1 MMSSKQPDRIFAIDV
16 GDLYL
21 KFLFMEKNR
30 AVLWGR
36 EELNVIFWRRPL
48 EHIWEMVQNFFL
60 SWKEKEQGSVVLG
73 FSPSSLKGSFVSHT
87 LVRQSLDVI
96 TAGEEQ
102 ALSQEFQKV
111 LEEKALET
119 LSQESGIRKEDFVLE
134 RFTVLEKKI
143 DGYTVPSFKDFKGKE
158 VTLRGLGV
166 FLLRSHHE
174 ILEYIVRQYKLGAP
188 LLSHEAESLTLFAK
202 EKGLDALF
210 LDVGDTHIGLS
221 LVQEQ
226 SLVFSD
232 VLQIGGDRF
241 TQILMRSL
249 GMKANIAREF
259 KEKYVK
265 GQLSEDLRARM
276 KELFLPEARNLITLI
291 QERMQKKG
299 LAFSYP
305 VFLFG
310 GGALLE
316 ELKEAVQEQ
325 AQDVSLL
332 LPKDVFAVQN
342 FPPSL
347 NPQYT
352 PLVLQ
357 MYYAS
362 KKIS

>member
-1 MMSSKQPDRIFAIDV
+1 MTSSKQSDRIFAIDV

-73 FSPSSLKGSFVSHT
+73 FSPSSLKASFVSHT
-87 LVRQSLDVI
+87 LSRQSSGPI
-96 TAGEEQ
+96 TAIEEQ
-102 ALSQEFQKV
+102 SLLKEFQKV
-111 LEEKALET
+111 LEGKALET

-143 DGYTVPSFKDFKGKE
+143 DGYAVPSFKDFKGKE

-210 LDVGDTHIGLS
+210 LDVGDTHTSFS
-221 LVQEQ
+221 LVVEQ
-226 SLVFSD
+226 SLALSD
-232 VLQIGGDRF
+232 VLPFGGDRF

-265 GQLSEDLRARM
+265 GQLSEDLRARI
-276 KELFLPEARNLITLI
+276 KELFLPEARNLVTLI
-291 QERMQKKG
+291 QERMQKNG

-316 ELKEAVQEQ
+316 ELKEAAQEQ
-325 AQDVSLL
+325 VQDVSLL

-342 FPPSL
+342 FPPEL

-357 MYYAS
+357 VYYARQ
-362 KKIS
+362 KIS

>member
-1 MMSSKQPDRIFAIDV
+1 MTSSTQPDRIFAIDV

-60 SWKEKEQGSVVLG
+60 SWKEREQGSVVLG
-73 FSPSSLKGSFVSHT
+73 FSPSSLKASFVSHT
-87 LVRQSLDVI
+87 LSRESSDVIAAAEEQSLM
-96 TAGEEQ
+96 
-102 ALSQEFQKV
+102 QEFQKI

-119 LSQESGIRKEDFVLE
+119 LSRESGIRKEDFVLE
-134 RFTVLEKKI
+134 RFTALEKKI
-143 DGYTVPSFKDFKGKE
+143 DGYAVASFKDFKGKE
-158 VTLRGLGV
+158 VTVRGLGV

-174 ILEYIVRQYKLGAP
+174 ILEYIVRQYKLGVP

-210 LDVGDTHIGLS
+210 IDVGDTHTALS
-221 LVQEQ
+221 LVQGQ
-226 SLVFSD
+226 SLALSD
-232 VLQIGGDRF
+232 VLSFGGDRF

-259 KEKYVK
+259 KERYVK
-265 GQLSEDLRARM
+265 GQLSEDLRSRM

-291 QERMQKKG
+291 QERMQEKG
-299 LAFSYP
+299 FAFSYP

-310 GGALLE
+310 GGANLE
-316 ELKEAVQEQ
+316 ELKEAAQEQ
-325 AQDVSLL
+325 VQDVSLL
-332 LPKDVFAVQN
+332 LPKDVFAIQN
-342 FPPSL
+342 FPPEL
-347 NPQYT
+347 NCQYT

-357 MYYAS
+357 VYYAS

>member
-1 MMSSKQPDRIFAIDV
+1 MTNSTQPDRIFAIDL

-21 KFLFMEKNR
+21 KFLFMETGR

-36 EELNVIFWRRPL
+36 EELNIIFWRRPL

-60 SWKEKEQGSVVLG
+60 SWKEKEQGNVVLG
-73 FSPSSLKGSFVSHT
+73 FSPSSLKASFVCHAIS
-87 LVRQSLDVI
+87 RQSSDAI
-96 TAGEEQ
+96 TAGEEE
-102 ALSQEFQKV
+102 LLLKEFQKV
-111 LEEKALET
+111 LEEKALEV
-119 LSQESGIRKEDFVLE
+119 LSSESGILKEDFVLE

-143 DGYTVPSFKDFKGKE
+143 DGYTVSSFKDFKGKE

-174 ILEYIVRQYKLGAP
+174 VLDYIVRQYVLGTP
-188 LLSHEAESLTLFAK
+188 LVSHEAESLTLFAK

-210 LDVGDTHIGLS
+210 LDVGDTHTALS
-221 LVQEQ
+221 LVVSQ
-226 SLVFSD
+226 SLVLSD
-232 VLQIGGDRF
+232 TVPFGGDRF
-241 TQILMRSL
+241 TQILMHSL

-310 GGALLE
+310 GGANLE
-316 ELKEAVQEQ
+316 ELKEAAQEQVQE
-325 AQDVSLL
+325 VSLL
-332 LPKDVFAVQN
+332 LPKDVFEIQN
-342 FPPSL
+342 FPPEF
-347 NPQYT
+347 NCQYT
-352 PLVLQ
+352 PLILQ
-357 MYYAS
+357 VYYARQ
-362 KKIS
+362 KIS